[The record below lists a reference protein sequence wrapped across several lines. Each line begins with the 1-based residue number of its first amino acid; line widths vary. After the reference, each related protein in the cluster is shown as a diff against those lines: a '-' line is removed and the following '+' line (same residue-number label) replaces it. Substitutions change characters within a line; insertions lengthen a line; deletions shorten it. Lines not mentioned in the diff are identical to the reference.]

1 MRKVVTE
8 DSRRRIMQA
17 VRSTDTTPELFVRR
31 LLHAQGYRFRLH
43 RKDLPGTP
51 DIVFPGRK
59 KVVFVHGCFWHS
71 HSCKRG
77 ARKPKTNASYWSNK
91 LVRNQL
97 RDQVTMSALTGM
109 NWSYLIVWECEATNA
124 GRCALLAKLVE
135 FLR

>member
-1 MRKVVTE
+1 LCAGFYMHRAT
-8 DSRRRIMQA
+8 DSAFIA
-17 VRSTDTTPELFVRR
+17 KIYPA
-31 LLHAQGYRFRLH
+31 LL
-43 RKDLPGTP
+43 
-51 DIVFPGRK
+51 
-59 KVVFVHGCFWHS
+59 
-71 HSCKRG
+71 
-77 ARKPKTNASYWSNK
+77 TNASYWSNK